1 MENHESSCQFPG
13 NPRVVIEESKILR
26 GLGNGIVEIQD
37 LAWTWRGCRGF
48 EHWVTSES
56 QRV

>member
-1 MENHESSCQFPG
+1 M
-13 NPRVVIEESKILR
+13 VIEESKILR

-48 EHWVTSES
+48 EHWVKVKGPKV
-56 QRV
+56 RVQVAFLCETIYGA